1 MLTERRK
8 GRDTDRRDRK
18 KEIYT
23 VYMLQIDTPPC
34 RWYSL
39 PSRRRTS
46 CLVGFCTLEEREEIL
61 SKCIRGRTE
70 TRDQQ
75 ACSFLHGRFIVQLVD
90 TIVLAH
96 HNAYIYIVTHG
107 WLSFDF
113 SQSRLKDRWETIRGN
128 TDWNEMLLEGEP
140 SAIDL
145 QMCSVH
151 LSRSDKK
158 IKKHG

>member
-8 GRDTDRRDRK
+8 GRDTDRKDRK

-23 VYMLQIDTPPC
+23 VYMLKIHTSPC

-46 CLVGFCTLEEREEIL
+46 CLVGICTLEEREEIL

-75 ACSFLHGRFIVQLVD
+75 ACSFLHGRFIVQPVD
-90 TIVLAH
+90 TIVPAH
-96 HNAYIYIVTHG
+96 HNAYIHIVTLG
-107 WLSFDF
+107 WLLFDF

-140 SAIDL
+140 SLLTSKCVQSIC
-145 QMCSVH
+145 QGQT
-151 LSRSDKK
+151 RK
-158 IKKHG
+158 

>member
-96 HNAYIYIVTHG
+96 HNAYIHIVTLG
-107 WLSFDF
+107 WLLFDF
-113 SQSRLKDRWETIRGN
+113 SQSRLKDRWETIRGH
-128 TDWNEMLLEGEP
+128 TDWNEMLFEGEP
-140 SAIDL
+140 SLLTSKCL
-145 QMCSVH
+145 QSICQGQT
-151 LSRSDKK
+151 RK
-158 IKKHG
+158 